1 MKKNA
6 HQLQLENKMLQAKL
20 SLATH
25 MLGNAKRLIKARQ
38 QESAQLKAEIAQKTA
53 LLHEEMLA
61 NEATNQRLAKALKQL
76 ADRFSQ
82 TIITTEE
89 QTVAQSSNAEQHNP

>member
-1 MKKNA
+1 MDKTE
-6 HQLQLENKMLQAKL
+6 HQLKLENNMLRAKL

-25 MLGNAKRLIKARQ
+25 MLGNAKRLLKARQ
-38 QESAQLKAEIAQKTA
+38 IESTKLKAELAQKNT

-61 NEATNQRLAKALKQL
+61 SEATNQRLAKALNKL

-89 QTVAQSSNAEQHNP
+89 QVVAQSSDAEQHNS